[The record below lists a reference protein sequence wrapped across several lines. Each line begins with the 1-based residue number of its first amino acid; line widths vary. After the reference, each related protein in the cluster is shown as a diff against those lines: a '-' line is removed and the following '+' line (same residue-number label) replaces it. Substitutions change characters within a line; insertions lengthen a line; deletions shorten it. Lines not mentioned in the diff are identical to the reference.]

1 MDSVLKFSFLVDRCI
16 VITDNS
22 EGGSDVRTK
31 ADVSALFSIDGV
43 SSVDLNRLPLST
55 LSNESLLYSRD

>member
-43 SSVDLNRLPLST
+43 SSVDLNRLST